1 LQCLGPSRDRRQVGV
16 AQGELRL
23 EGGEHLP
30 HLALLSQ
37 QRAELLLLPSLL
49 LLDLRQPIRERA
61 RIIRLCWNGGDEQQQ
76 RRQGAGR

>member
-1 LQCLGPSRDRRQVGV
+1 
-16 AQGELRL
+16 
-23 EGGEHLP
+23 LP

-37 QRAELLLLPSLL
+37 QCAELLLLPSLL
-49 LLDLRQPIRERA
+49 LLDLRQPVRERA